1 MLLSNT
7 LAHAVAAR
15 DANTS
20 SNSEASIQT
29 VTLKHDAQLKLLGY
43 VVSML
48 LVTAHFALVRL
59 LGVYVEQ
66 CSNPIVDENIM
77 LHYTAVATC
86 AHHAVKPVNC
96 CHCQQLRQ
104 VCTVTTKGTKHN

>member
-1 MLLSNT
+1 MGLCSS
-7 LAHAVAAR
+7 
-15 DANTS
+15 ANTS

-29 VTLKHDAQLKLLGY
+29 VMLKRDAQLKLLEY

-66 CSNPIVDENIM
+66 YSNSE
-77 LHYTAVATC
+77 C
-86 AHHAVKPVNC
+86 
-96 CHCQQLRQ
+96 
-104 VCTVTTKGTKHN
+104 